1 MAIIDLSATP
11 DNSTVSADVCIVG
24 GGPAG
29 ITLATELA
37 KQGLHVLIIESGHLD
52 REDAFTS
59 ALNTVENI
67 GEDRILDQS
76 KLRNRIFG
84 GSSHTWSGRCT
95 TFDDM
100 DYESRTWVEASG
112 WPIGKQDVAPFIDRA
127 AKHLGLNAAAY
138 DTSILASLGL
148 SANFDTVSDSAIRS
162 IFWQFSRERAP
173 HGGFVRFGPRFLRN
187 PTPNVSVA
195 INATVTAI
203 ETSPAGDHVTALSM
217 KTPAGIVHS
226 AVARMFILCAGG
238 IENPRLLLASNAQ
251 DPRGIGNK
259 NGLVGR
265 YLMDHPR
272 AFIGSFAAGCESRIL
287 PELGVRTD
295 RTGARFQ
302 RGLSLTREAQRRER
316 LLNCA
321 AWIVYD
327 FAHDDLW
334 SALKTARL
342 SGKIM
347 PQMRLALRHADQLV
361 AGVWAKYLRK
371 GALPRRVGRIDLH
384 LTLEQSPDAD
394 SRVTLS
400 DRTDAYG
407 VPLATIDWKVSDR
420 ERRTAISL
428 GLSVNE
434 ALKKAQLPTA
444 ELVDWVRDERPEDA
458 VFFDVAHPTGTTRI
472 GRTDE
477 DGVVDADCKVFGIDN
492 LYVAGSS
499 VFPTGSHAN
508 PTLMILALAVRLS
521 DTLGARMTAPQV
533 SAVTETVTA

>member
-1 MAIIDLSATP
+1 MAIIDLATT
-11 DNSTVSADVCIVG
+11 SESTTVSADICIVG

-29 ITLATELA
+29 ITLAAELA
-37 KQGLHVLIIESGHLD
+37 KQGLQVLIIESGHLD
-52 REDAFTS
+52 REDAFT
-59 ALNTVENI
+59 AGLNNVENI

-84 GSSHTWSGRCT
+84 GSSHSWSGRCT

-100 DYESRTWVEASG
+100 DYDRRSWVAASG
-112 WPIGKQDVAPFIDRA
+112 WPITKHDVSPFIDRA
-127 AKHLGLNAAAY
+127 AAYLGVNPATY
-138 DTSILASLGL
+138 DTSILDRLRL
-148 SANFDTVSDSAIRS
+148 SADFDATKASAIRS

-173 HGGFVRFGPRFLRN
+173 HHGFVRFGPRFLRN
-187 PTPNVSVA
+187 PIPNVSVT

-203 ETSPAGDHVTALSM
+203 ETSADGGHVTALSM

-251 DPRGIGNK
+251 DPRGIGNRK
-259 NGLVGR
+259 DLVGR

-272 AFIGSFAAGCESRIL
+272 ALIGTFPEGAQSRIL
-287 PELGVRTD
+287 PEFGVRSD
-295 RTGARFQ
+295 RSGARFQ
-302 RGLSLTREAQRRER
+302 RGLSLTPETQQREQ

-327 FAHDDLW
+327 FAPDDIW
-334 SALKTARL
+334 SALRTARR
-342 SGKIM
+342 SGKLM
-347 PQMRLALRHADQLV
+347 PQVRLALRHADQLV
-361 AGVWAKYLRK
+361 AGAWAKYIRK
-371 GALPRRVGRIDLH
+371 RALPRRVGPIEFH

-400 DRTDAYG
+400 DRTDAHG
-407 VPLATIDWKVSDR
+407 VPLATIDWKVSER
-420 ERRTAISL
+420 ERRTAIFL

-434 ALKKAQLPTA
+434 ALKTSGLPTTT
-444 ELVDWVRDERPEDA
+444 LVDWVRDERPEDA

-472 GRTDE
+472 GRSDDE
-477 DGVVDADCKVFGIDN
+477 GVVDSDCKVFGVDN

-508 PTLMILALAVRLS
+508 PTLMILALAIRLA
-521 DTLGARMTAPQV
+521 DTLVARMDAPQV
-533 SAVTETVTA
+533 AAGVETVSA